1 MIFKKTVDRKTKSIR
16 ELKETVRAKDNEISE
31 LNLKLQKMEEDSKKI
46 NKSEREKIAEPVE
59 KRNLCSRLRNFCS
72 KLAKPKNQ
80 PESPA
85 QNIIMEDFTNS
96 VSSLDS
102 SFFDF
107 VEWREFEFFTKKT
120 GAEGPSKAE
129 CIQYYVERLVFTNIN
144 SFEL

>member
-72 KLAKPKNQ
+72 KLAKPKEHS
-80 PESPA
+80 ESPA
-85 QNIIMEDFTNS
+85 QNIIMEAFANS

-102 SFFDF
+102 SLFDF
-107 VEWREFEFFTKKT
+107 VEWTDFKFLTKEK
-120 GAEGPSKAE
+120 GAEGPSKAQ
-129 CIQYYVERLVFTNIN
+129 CIQYYLKRLVLKIIN
-144 SFEL
+144 Y